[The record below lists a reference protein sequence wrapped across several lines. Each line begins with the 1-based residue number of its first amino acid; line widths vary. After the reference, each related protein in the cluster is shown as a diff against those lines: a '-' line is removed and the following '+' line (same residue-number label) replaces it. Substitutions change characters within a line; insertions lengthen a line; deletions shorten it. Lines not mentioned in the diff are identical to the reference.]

1 MGKTQIE
8 NIDDAKRLLLIKNAK
23 NLTLTKLETLT
34 KVSRGIVERFLNG
47 GHINHQ
53 DYKKIVT
60 MFPEISECC
69 HKKDTILV
77 DWTKELKNIG
87 EPIDWNWG

>member
-1 MGKTQIE
+1 MGKTQID
-8 NIDDAKRLLLIKNAK
+8 NIDDAKKLMVIKK
-23 NLTLTKLETLT
+23 TQNLSLSKLEELT

-47 GHINHQ
+47 GQINHQ

-69 HKKDTILV
+69 HKS
-77 DWTKELKNIG
+77 KNTLINKWQSRLDNLNYI
-87 EPIDWNWG
+87 PNAN

>member
-8 NIDDAKRLLLIKNAK
+8 NIDDAKRLLLIKKAK

-47 GHINHQ
+47 GQINHQ

-69 HKKDTILV
+69 HKS
-77 DWTKELKNIG
+77 KNTLINKWQSRLDNLNYI
-87 EPIDWNWG
+87 PNAN